1 LGEFYCFTGIISGYL
16 SDDRELNPLNGKS
29 LSDED
34 FRRIRMSSHDVKRK
48 KPFLGV
54 RQYVDED
61 DYEERLTGSSST
73 TKKSSTRI
81 SQNQYLTKHPRLAV
95 SAA

>member
-29 LSDED
+29 LSDEFPSHQD
-34 FRRIRMSSHDVKRK
+34 VSHDVKRK
-48 KPFLGV
+48 KAIFSGCGNTSMKTIM
-54 RQYVDED
+54 RSEAD
-61 DYEERLTGSSST
+61 RFIST

-81 SQNQYLTKHPRLAV
+81 SQNRMVFAETPLT
-95 SAA
+95 ST

>member
-48 KPFLGV
+48 KPFLGCGNTSMKTIM
-54 RQYVDED
+54 RSG
-61 DYEERLTGSSST
+61 LTGSSST

-81 SQNQYLTKHPRLAV
+81 SQNRMVFT
-95 SAA
+95 

>member
-1 LGEFYCFTGIISGYL
+1 MAVLIEPEYSLGEFYCFTGIISGYL

-61 DYEERLTGSSST
+61 DYEERADRFIEYHEEIVDEDQSE
-73 TKKSSTRI
+73 
-81 SQNQYLTKHPRLAV
+81 
-95 SAA
+95 

>member
-61 DYEERLTGSSST
+61 DYEGGLTGSSST

-81 SQNQYLTKHPRLAV
+81 SQNRMVFT
-95 SAA
+95 